1 MLVMPS
7 FIKFLGTAGGRYVVA
22 RQLRASG
29 GTYISANGQNIMLD
43 PGPGALVKCARS
55 KPPIDAANLNAIIL
69 THLHIDHSNDV
80 NILID
85 AITGGGHRKGGVLFA
100 PREALEGDDT
110 VVFRYLKDFLEDI
123 VILEAE
129 KDYKIGELKF
139 STSIK
144 HQHTA
149 ETYGIKFNINGHNIS
164 FIADTRFFPELI
176 DSYKGAHILVVN
188 VVSQTLPEK
197 GKIKHLCLDDVREI
211 IKGVRPAKAVI
222 THFGMTMLKAKPW
235 VLAEQLSNELGIEVI
250 AASDGMTIEL

>member
-1 MLVMPS
+1 MLAMSS

-43 PGPGALVKCARS
+43 PGPGALVKCAKS
-55 KPPIDAANLNAIIL
+55 KPPIDATALNAIIL

-100 PREALEGDDT
+100 PREALEGDDA
-110 VVFRYLKDFLEDI
+110 VVFKYLRKFLEDI
-123 VILEAE
+123 VVLESDKE
-129 KDYKIGELKF
+129 YKIGDLKF
-139 STSIK
+139 STSVM

-149 ETYGIKFNINGHNIS
+149 ETYGIKFNINGRCIS
-164 FIADTRFFPELI
+164 FITDTKFFPELI
-176 DSYKGAHILVVN
+176 DSYKGSDVLIVN
-188 VVSQTLPEK
+188 VVSHTLPEK
-197 GKIKHLCLDDVREI
+197 IKIKHLCLDDVKKI
-211 IKGVRPAKAVI
+211 IKGVSPAKAVI

-250 AASDGMTIEL
+250 AASDGMAIEL

>member
-1 MLVMPS
+1 MLAMSS

-29 GTYISANGQNIMLD
+29 GTYISANGQNLILD
-43 PGPGALVKCARS
+43 PGPGALVKCAKS
-55 KPPIDAANLNAIIL
+55 KPPIDVTALNAIIL

-85 AITGGGHRKGGVLFA
+85 AITGGGHRKAGVLFA
-100 PREALEGDDT
+100 PREAIEGDDT
-110 VVFRYLKDFLEDI
+110 VVFKYLRDFLDDI
-123 VILEAE
+123 VVLEAE
-129 KDYKIGELKF
+129 KNYKIGDMEF

-149 ETYGIKFNINGHNIS
+149 ETYGIKFNINGHCVS

-176 DSYKGAHILVVN
+176 DSYRDSDILIVN

-197 GKIKHLCLDDVREI
+197 YKIKHLCLDDAKEI
-211 IKGVRPAKAVI
+211 IKGVKPAKAVI

-235 VLAEQLSNELGIEVI
+235 ILAEQLSNELGIEVI
-250 AASDGMTIEL
+250 AASDGMKIEL

>member
-1 MLVMPS
+1 MLAMSS
-7 FIKFLGTAGGRYVVA
+7 FIKFLGTAGGSYVVA

-29 GTYISANGQNIMLD
+29 GIYISANGQNIILD

-55 KPPIDAANLNAIIL
+55 KPPIDVTALNSIIL
-69 THLHIDHSNDV
+69 SHLHIDHSNDV

-100 PREALEGDDT
+100 PKEALEGDDT
-110 VVFRYLKDFLEDI
+110 VVLKYLRDFLEDI
-123 VILEAE
+123 VVLDAE
-129 KDYKIGELKF
+129 KDYKIGDIEF

-164 FIADTRFFPELI
+164 FMADTRFFPELI
-176 DSYKGAHILVVN
+176 DSYKGAHILVLN
-188 VVSQTLPEK
+188 VVSRTLPEK
-197 GKIKHLCLDDVREI
+197 GMVKHLSLDDVREI
-211 IKGVRPAKAVI
+211 VKGVKPSKAVI

>member
-1 MLVMPS
+1 MSS

-43 PGPGALVKCARS
+43 PGPGALVKCAKS
-55 KPPIDAANLNAIIL
+55 KPSIDATALNAIIL
-69 THLHIDHSNDV
+69 SHLHIDHSNDV

-100 PREALEGDDT
+100 PKEALEGDDA
-110 VVFRYLKDFLEDI
+110 VVFKYLRNFLEDI
-123 VILEAE
+123 VVLEAE
-129 KDYKIGELKF
+129 RNYKIGDIEF

-176 DSYKGAHILVVN
+176 DSYKGSDMLIVN
-188 VVSQTLPEK
+188 VVSHTLPEK
-197 GKIKHLCLDDVREI
+197 INIKHLCLDDVKEI
-211 IKGVRPAKAVI
+211 IKEVKPSKAVI

>member
-1 MLVMPS
+1 MSS

-43 PGPGALVKCARS
+43 PGPGALVKCAKS
-55 KPPIDAANLNAIIL
+55 KPPIDATALNAIIL
-69 THLHIDHSNDV
+69 SHLHIDHSNDV

-85 AITGGGHRKGGVLFA
+85 AVTGGGHRKGGVLFA
-100 PREALEGDDT
+100 PREALEGDDA
-110 VVFRYLKDFLEDI
+110 VVFKYLRDFLEDI
-123 VILEAE
+123 VVLEAE
-129 KDYKIGELKF
+129 RNYKIGDIEF

-176 DSYKGAHILVVN
+176 DSYKGSDMLIVN
-188 VVSQTLPEK
+188 VVSHTLPEK
-197 GKIKHLCLDDVREI
+197 INIKHLCLDDVKEI
-211 IKGVRPAKAVI
+211 IKKVKPSKAVI

-235 VLAEQLSNELGIEVI
+235 ILAEQLSNELGIEI
-250 AASDGMTIEL
+250 TAASDGMTIEL

>member
-1 MLVMPS
+1 MSS

-29 GTYISANGQNIMLD
+29 GTYISANGQNIILD
-43 PGPGALVKCARS
+43 PGPGALVKCARA
-55 KPPIDAANLNAIIL
+55 KPPIDAANLSAIIL

-100 PREALEGDDT
+100 PREALEGDDA
-110 VVFRYLKDFLEDI
+110 VVFKYLRDFLEDI
-123 VILEAE
+123 VVLEAE
-129 KDYKIGELKF
+129 RNYKIGDIEF

-176 DSYKGAHILVVN
+176 DSYKGSDMLIVN
-188 VVSQTLPEK
+188 VVSHTLPEK
-197 GKIKHLCLDDVREI
+197 INIKHLCLDDVKEI
-211 IKGVRPAKAVI
+211 IKEVKPSKAVI

>member
-1 MLVMPS
+1 
-7 FIKFLGTAGGRYVVA
+7 
-22 RQLRASG
+22 
-29 GTYISANGQNIMLD
+29 QNIMLD
-43 PGPGALVKCARS
+43 PGPGALVKCAKS
-55 KPPIDAANLNAIIL
+55 KPSIDATALNAIIL
-69 THLHIDHSNDV
+69 SHLHIDHSNDV

-100 PREALEGDDT
+100 PKEALEGDDA
-110 VVFRYLKDFLEDI
+110 VVFKYLRNFLEDI
-123 VILEAE
+123 VVLEAE
-129 KDYKIGELKF
+129 RNYKIGDIEF

-176 DSYKGAHILVVN
+176 DSYKGSDMLIVN
-188 VVSQTLPEK
+188 VVSHTLPEK
-197 GKIKHLCLDDVREI
+197 INIKHLCLDDVKEI
-211 IKGVRPAKAVI
+211 IKEVKPSKAVI